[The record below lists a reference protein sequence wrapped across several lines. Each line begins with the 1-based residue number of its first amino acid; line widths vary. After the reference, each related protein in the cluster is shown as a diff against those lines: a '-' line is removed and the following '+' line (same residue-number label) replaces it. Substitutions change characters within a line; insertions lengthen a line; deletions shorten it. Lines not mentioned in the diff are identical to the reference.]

1 MPYPNEYA
9 ARINNPDKYSKI
21 RRENNK
27 FGQGIDVVWG
37 ILPSGDTEVQ
47 AIRFSKSHTSD
58 EVHAWLKAHKYSPI
72 EFSAPTNNDG
82 AESNRV
88 TRFDS
93 GSILKMEK
101 TAEGFIKGTAR
112 VTRTGIFTYRK
123 ADGTVRKELRHPN
136 DVFSLDS
143 LSSMKMIPITNLH
156 PASKLITVD
165 NAKELAIGYTG
176 ETVKPDGK
184 FVTVPIAIT
193 TTDGIAAVEGG
204 RKELSLGYEVEL
216 EETPG
221 RYDGEDYDCVQKN
234 ITYNH
239 LAIVDVGRAGQDVRL
254 NLDANDAEEIISVPT
269 NNKQP
274 STRGDTM
281 VKIKLDSGLEYEA
294 APEVAVAFT
303 ALQTKLDAVN
313 TELTA
318 AKKETDKLKADAD
331 TAKETATQMQKK
343 LDEMPAA
350 LAAAMKARIALVQVA
365 NDNLDEEAVK
375 KLDTMSDNDIK
386 TAIIL
391 SRFPEAKLDGKS
403 QEYID
408 ARFDAAVEI
417 KLDDESAAAQRATA
431 IPRTDGKSAP
441 NPDAN
446 RQAMIERMKAASQDG
461 CGESKEKK

>member
-1 MPYPNEYA
+1 MV
-9 ARINNPDKYSKI
+9 
-21 RRENNK
+21 RR
-27 FGQGIDVVWG
+27 
-37 ILPSGDTEVQ
+37 
-47 AIRFSKSHTSD
+47 
-58 EVHAWLKAHKYSPI
+58 Y
-72 EFSAPTNNDG
+72 
-82 AESNRV
+82 
-88 TRFDS
+88 DS

-101 TAEGFIKGTAR
+101 TSEGFIKGTAR

-156 PASKLITVD
+156 PSAKLVTVD

-176 ETVKPDGK
+176 ENVVPDGK

-193 TTDGIAAVEGG
+193 TTDGIAAVEAG

-254 NLDANDAEEIISVPT
+254 NMDADDAMEIVTQESP
-269 NNKQP
+269 NNNNQH
-274 STRGDTM
+274 STRGDSM

-294 APEVAVAFT
+294 APEVAVAF
-303 ALQTKLDAVN
+303 ASLQTKLDAAIAEV
-313 TELTA
+313 A
-318 AKKETDKLKADAD
+318 AGKATTDKLKADAD
-331 TAKETATQMQKK
+331 TAKETSVQLQKK

-350 LAAAMKARIALVQVA
+350 LAAAMKSRIALVQVA
-365 NDNLDEEAVK
+365 NDNLDEETCK

-386 TAIIL
+386 TAVIVT
-391 SRFPEAKLDGKS
+391 RFPEAKLDGKS

-417 KLDDESAAAQRATA
+417 KLDDSAAAAQRATA
-431 IPRTDGKSAP
+431 LPRTDGKDVPSA
-441 NPDAN
+441 DASRN
-446 RQAMIERMKAASQDG
+446 KMIERMKNASQDG
-461 CGESKEKK
+461 CGSGKEKK